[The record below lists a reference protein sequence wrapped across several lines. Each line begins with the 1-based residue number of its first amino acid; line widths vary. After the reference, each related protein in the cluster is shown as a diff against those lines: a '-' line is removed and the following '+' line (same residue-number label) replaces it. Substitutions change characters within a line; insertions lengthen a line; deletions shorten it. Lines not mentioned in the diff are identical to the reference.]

1 MDSQGYIC
9 PTCRKKFTT
18 LDASSLY
25 DPMRNDF
32 VCDVCETVVIDNQNE
47 EEVKGSRDRMQRLV
61 EQTGEIKE
69 LLKKMDTVVLPK

>member
-1 MDSQGYIC
+1 
-9 PTCRKKFTT
+9 
-18 LDASSLY
+18 
-25 DPMRNDF
+25 MRNDF